1 MSRETPMSDEA
12 IRSFPLFTDAV
23 SKRLD
28 RGRRDYGDSSFT
40 KPMEA
45 VLDELA
51 AECLDL
57 AGWGFILWTRIQ
69 KAIDAAR
76 SIADGDQVYSV
87 PVDHEGVGAL

>member
-1 MSRETPMSDEA
+1 MTPLSDDA

-23 SKRLD
+23 AKRLD
-28 RGRRDYGDSSFT
+28 RGRKDYGDSSFT

-76 SIADGDQVYSV
+76 SITEGEPLHSV
-87 PVDHEGVGAL
+87 QLDHEGVGAL